1 MVLLHRNSN
10 ESNSN
15 PRSLHGSYSDDVPE
29 LSDDYYGAESRRFNK
44 QQPSYDQKDSLQ
56 WYSRKRIPPQ
66 KSSFTLPSSHSPSF
80 ADSCLPTNTARSK
93 DTSKK
98 LFTVIKIMIAIAL
111 TFGCSSSGNRLR
123 SRRKETLEFKN
134 EMGNMHNAIEETQN
148 LLDRL
153 HVDFVNLHTDTIE
166 EEEASIVSYYGI
178 EHQGHR
184 EAASNDIIHKY
195 DGQHDD
201 IEVLQKH
208 IQNFHRK
215 ELHER

>member
-1 MVLLHRNSN
+1 
-10 ESNSN
+10 
-15 PRSLHGSYSDDVPE
+15 
-29 LSDDYYGAESRRFNK
+29 
-44 QQPSYDQKDSLQ
+44 
-56 WYSRKRIPPQ
+56 
-66 KSSFTLPSSHSPSF
+66 
-80 ADSCLPTNTARSK
+80 
-93 DTSKK
+93 
-98 LFTVIKIMIAIAL
+98 MIAIAL
-111 TFGCSSSGNRLR
+111 TFGCSSSGSRLR

-184 EAASNDIIHKY
+184 EAASNDIINKY